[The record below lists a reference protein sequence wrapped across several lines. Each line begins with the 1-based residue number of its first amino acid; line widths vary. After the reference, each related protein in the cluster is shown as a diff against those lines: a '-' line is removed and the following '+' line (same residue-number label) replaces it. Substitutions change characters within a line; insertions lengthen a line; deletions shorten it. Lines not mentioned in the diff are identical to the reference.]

1 MALSKEEFE
10 EIRRQKKADEMY
22 NKNND
27 DVGCGSNKRE
37 RIDFTPS
44 DKPTTFF
51 GKLKG
56 KFIKSQGEARRDEL
70 MKQERELVYQRA
82 KHKASLKAERRRA
95 QAEVRLKYDKKI
107 KKKGGGLLGGFS
119 IDPAYGEGLKRNLGS
134 LGDVGVSTGSID
146 KDVAALSGV
155 SMGRR
160 TKLQRRTNKKKK
172 KKKHRRGYDK
182 KLYDDP
188 VWDLI

>member
-1 MALSKEEFE
+1 MALTKEEFE

-22 NKNND
+22 NND
-27 DVGCGSNKRE
+27 GGGGSNKRE

-56 KFIKSQGEARRDEL
+56 RFIKSQGEARRDDM
-70 MKQERELVYQRA
+70 MKQEREVVYQQA

-95 QAEVRLKYDKKI
+95 QTEVRFKYDKKI

-119 IDPAYGEGLKRNLGS
+119 IDPAYGEGLKRNLGA
-134 LGDVGVSTGSID
+134 LGDLGVSTGSID
-146 KDVAALSGV
+146 KDMAALSGV

-172 KKKHRRGYDK
+172 KKKKHRKDYDK

-188 VWDLI
+188 IWDLI